1 MPNRLTIMFFSSAFP
16 IHPPEGA
23 NDPWNVEFP
32 PDCGYKA
39 RCEKGVYKVFR
50 TEEDM
55 NNNKP
60 LNYEVSQMLL
70 TLYILTKSILDCRI
84 GAVCDRYPAS
94 VWNDR

>member
-1 MPNRLTIMFFSSAFP
+1 MFYSSAFP

-60 LNYEVSQMLL
+60 LNYEVSQMAWVN
-70 TLYILTKSILDCRI
+70 ILPKILILPNC
-84 GAVCDRYPAS
+84 
-94 VWNDR
+94 

>member
-1 MPNRLTIMFFSSAFP
+1 MYSSSAHP

-23 NDPWNVEFP
+23 NDPWNVEFL

-39 RCEKGVYKVFR
+39 RCEKGVYKVFKN
-50 TEEDM
+50 EEDM

-60 LNYEVSQMLL
+60 LNYEVRSRLL
-70 TLYILTKSILDCRI
+70 TLYFLTKSISDCRI
-84 GAVCDRYPAS
+84 GAVCDRSPAS